1 MGKDDRIE
9 ALLIE
14 WAQWL
19 TVGDGSGYATMSVL
33 HVDWSPPAPGATP
46 SLKVYRPQRA
56 AQLHAQILQLS
67 QRLQDT
73 LAVHYVMRLP
83 VAEQARRLECAE
95 STVHSRVQFAKR
107 MLTQEN
113 VRSFDCVRRAQ

>member
-33 HVDWSPPAPGATP
+33 HVDWTPPSPGTTP
-46 SLKVYRPQRA
+46 TMKTGKASRSAAVHRA
-56 AQLHAQILQLS
+56 IGRMS
-67 QRLQDT
+67 QRLANT
-73 LAVHYVMRLP
+73 LVVHYCLRLP
-83 VAEQARRLECAE
+83 LAEQALRLDCGEGTVVARLVYAHRLLRRDL
-95 STVHSRVQFAKR
+95 
-107 MLTQEN
+107 LG
-113 VRSFDCVRRAQ
+113 